1 MTRPTGRPR
10 GPVPGTTGRSKADI
24 ARIAIAAHAAG
35 VRTNVAVAGIYGISP
50 GAASAAISRTR
61 LAGWPIP
68 SDLPTGYASSKSP
81 HGSVA
86 AYRRHLRAG
95 EAPCTDCAPFAE
107 ESREAS
113 IRYAAVAR
121 AARSAA
127 LAESPGVVVRPAK
140 PRTSMLRCACGH
152 CTDVDPMAMARHT
165 LSEHRRPPTA
175 TERTPVA
182 A

>member
-1 MTRPTGRPR
+1 MTRPNGRPR
-10 GPVPGTTGRSKADI
+10 GPVPGATGRSKPVI
-24 ARIAIAAHAAG
+24 ARIATAAHNAG
-35 VRTNVAVAGIYGISP
+35 VRMSVAVATHYGINEP
-50 GAASAAISRTR
+50 AASVAISRAR
-61 LAGWPIP
+61 FA
-68 SDLPTGYASSKSP
+68 GYAIPTDRPRRNDSIR
-81 HGSVA
+81 HLHASVA
-86 AYRRHLRAG
+86 AYRRHLLAG
-95 EAPCTDCAPFAE
+95 ETPCPACAPFAE
-107 ESREAS
+107 ASREAS